1 MQIEIQIDEK
11 CKEPKIIVITDK
23 MNDEINEIVKRLS
36 EARPNMIAGFRND
49 MAEVL
54 DPSDIYRVFA
64 ESGKVHA
71 ETNHGVFVLRM
82 RLYEAEERLDCKT
95 FVRISNSEIVNL
107 KEVKNFDLSFAGTI
121 CVTLSN
127 GTVTYVSRRYVS
139 RIKQLLGI

>member
-1 MQIEIQIDEK
+1 MQIEIQIDEN
-11 CKEPKIIVITDK
+11 CKEPKIVVITDK

-54 DPSDIYRVFA
+54 DPSGIYRVFA
-64 ESGKVHA
+64 ENGKVLA

-82 RLYEAEERLDCKT
+82 RLYEVEERLDCKT

-121 CVTLSN
+121 CVALSN